1 MSTQASVRGES
12 RRIVTVVF
20 SDVAGSTLL
29 GEELDPE
36 SLRHL
41 MIRYFEEM
49 HAVVRR
55 HGGITEKF
63 IGDALMAVFGV
74 PNLHEDDALRA
85 ARACV
90 EMRDRLSLLNDEF
103 ERSWGVRILARIGVN
118 TGDVIAGD
126 PARGE
131 SFVVGDTVNV
141 AARLE
146 QAAEPGQIV
155 IGESTFRLVR
165 DAVIAVALPALILR
179 GKREPVPAMSLVGV
193 RPHVPG
199 WSRRL
204 DSPLVDRDN
213 ELEMLEGTY
222 RRTASNRT
230 CELVTVLGAAGVG
243 KSRLASEF
251 VARLG
256 EEPLVLF
263 GHCLSY
269 GEGITFGPVVE
280 VLRGVVA
287 VSDTHEP
294 EEVLQKINELLG
306 GTTHVSLIAERLA
319 ALMGVSGQPP
329 GVQETFW
336 AVRKFLGSLASQRP
350 LVLVFDDIHWGEP
363 TFLDLLEYLAG
374 WIEGVP
380 MMLLCLARGDLLDI
394 RGAWMAGN
402 ANGSQLILR
411 PLTTAQTRGLI
422 RSLLDGTSPP
432 DAALA
437 QLVDV
442 SEGNPLFAEE
452 MLRILVDDGRLR
464 REGGR
469 WELTG
474 TAASMSVPP
483 TIYALLAARLD
494 RLDPQERAVIERASI
509 IGRQFW
515 WGAISELLPADERG
529 ALGGRLQSLIRKEFI
544 RPGRSDVVD
553 EDTFQF
559 AHILIRD
566 AAYEGIPKLIRAD
579 LHERFAEWVAV
590 KFRDRLG
597 DSEETVGYHLEQA
610 YRALADLGPAK
621 ERTRSLAKRAA
632 ARLVRAGERAFG
644 RGDMPA
650 AASLLARAAA
660 LLPITNVERLGLL
673 PMLGKALREIGQLA
687 EADAVLSEAIELAG
701 RIEDRRVEALA
712 HIERASLRDYTT
724 PSGDP
729 DELRRVAEHS
739 IEVFDELGDDMG
751 LAQASSLLAEAHWTQ
766 GHFAIMED
774 VLDRAL
780 VHAERAHDTRGR
792 SFLLSALARA
802 LHLGPT
808 PVDIALRR
816 CADIRARAGDDPM
829 LTSAIL
835 PPTGGLHALR
845 GEFHQA
851 RSSYQR
857 ARGNFEEF
865 GLRVALAALPLYS
878 GPIELLAGDPAA
890 AERELRRGRDLLA
903 DMGDRSRFSTA
914 AAFLSRALY
923 AQGRHEEAD
932 SAAAAAATATMAYD
946 FYTQA
951 LWRGTRA
958 LVLATAGQAQA
969 AEQFAREAVAFAKE
983 TDSVNLVGD
992 ALVDLAEV
1000 LAASGRTADAMTY
1013 AKEALHHYHEKGNR
1027 VSVRRAESLAR
1038 P

>member
-29 GEELDPE
+29 GEDLDPE

-85 ARACV
+85 VRACV
-90 EMRDRLSLLNDEF
+90 EMREKLSLINDEF
-103 ERSWGVRILARIGVN
+103 ERSWGVRILARMGVN

-126 PARGE
+126 PTRGE

-155 IGESTFRLVR
+155 IGESTFRLVH
-165 DAVIAVALPALILR
+165 DAVIAVALPALTLR
-179 GKREPVPAMSLVGV
+179 GKREPVTVMSLVNV

-204 DSPLVDRDN
+204 DSPLVDRDR
-213 ELEMLEGTY
+213 ELEMLEETY
-222 RRTASNRT
+222 RRTASDRT

-256 EEPLVLF
+256 EEPRVLS

-280 VLRGVVA
+280 VLHGVAA
-287 VSDTHEP
+287 VGDIHGS
-294 EEVLQKINELLG
+294 EEARLKINELLG
-306 GTTHVSLIAERLA
+306 GTTHAPMIAERLA
-319 ALMGVSGQPP
+319 ALMGMSGQPP

-336 AVRKFLGSLASQRP
+336 AVRKFLESLASQRP

-394 RGAWMAGN
+394 RGAWMTGN

-464 REGGR
+464 RENGR
-469 WELTG
+469 WALTG
-474 TAASMSVPP
+474 TATSMSIPP

-494 RLDPQERAVIERASI
+494 RLGPQERAVIERASI

-529 ALGGRLQSLIRKEFI
+529 GLGGCLQSLIRKEFI
-544 RPGRSDVVD
+544 RPGRSDIVD

-590 KFRDRLG
+590 KLRDRVG

-610 YRALADLGPAK
+610 HRALADLGPAK
-621 ERTRSLAKRAA
+621 DRTRSLAKRAA
-632 ARLVRAGERAFG
+632 ARLARAGERAFG

-650 AASLLARAAA
+650 AANLLARATA
-660 LLPITNVERLGLL
+660 LLPTTNVDRLGLL
-673 PMLGKALREIGQLA
+673 PILGKALRETGQLA
-687 EADAVLSEAIELAG
+687 GADAVLSEAIELAG
-701 RIEDRRVEALA
+701 RIEDRRIEALA

-724 PSGDP
+724 TSGDP

-751 LAQASSLLAEAHWTQ
+751 LAQASSLLAEAHWTRGQ
-766 GHFAIMED
+766 FAIMED

-780 VHAERAHDTRGR
+780 VHAERAQDTRGR

-816 CADIRARAGDDPM
+816 CADISARTGDDHM
-829 LTSAIL
+829 LAAAIL
-835 PPTGGLHALR
+835 PPAGGLHALR
-845 GEFHQA
+845 GEFEQA
-851 RSSYQR
+851 RSHYQR
-857 ARGNFEEF
+857 ARANFEEF

-878 GPIELLAGDPAA
+878 GPIELLAGNPAA

-903 DMGDRSRFSTA
+903 DMGDRSRFSTV

-923 AQGRHEEAD
+923 VQGWHDEAD
-932 SAAAAAATATMAYD
+932 SAAVAAAKATMAYD

-958 LVLATAGQAQA
+958 LILATAGEAQP
-969 AEQFAREAVAFAKE
+969 AEQLAREAVAFAKE

-992 ALVDLAEV
+992 ALLDLAQV
-1000 LAASGRTADAMTY
+1000 LTASGRAADAMTY
-1013 AKEALHHYHEKGNR
+1013 AEEALHRYQEKGNR
-1027 VSVRRAESLAR
+1027 VSVRRAERLAR